1 LVVADQAHWVNPTIW
16 EVRDHK
22 NSEWELVVNENTIS
36 VVVNTIRLFH
46 STIADWAAGCVAI
59 GEELDGVG
67 F

>member
-22 NSEWELVVNENTIS
+22 NPEWELIVNENTVS
-36 VVVNTIRLFH
+36 VVVNTIGLSY
-46 STIADWAAGCVAI
+46 STIIDWAAGFIAT